1 MSLTKNKLRTGLVL
15 LIFLAFI
22 ALGLPDSLMG
32 VGWPSIRAGFA
43 VPLDALGLLM
53 ITSTGGYI
61 FSSFISGFLISR
73 MGVGGLLAASCALTG
88 LSLLGYTLVPAW
100 GFMVFLGTFAGLG
113 AGAIDSGLNA
123 YAAENFSEG
132 LMQWLHASYGIGVTM
147 GPIIMTF
154 ALSSFDSWRLGY
166 DVVAFAQLLLAAAF
180 VLTLPLWSRKAKNTE
195 SEQTEKK
202 EKLLTEFKTPM
213 GSSIK
218 QPAVWVSVALFFVY
232 TGSEVALGA
241 WAYTLLTE
249 SRGIDPTLAGFWAG
263 SYWAT
268 FTIGR
273 ILAGLYAKR
282 LGLHTLVRA
291 SFSLALLGA
300 ILLWWNP
307 SNLVSLLG
315 IALIGFAIAPVFPGM
330 MSGTSRRVGLEHAAN
345 TIGLQ
350 MGGTA
355 LGSASIA
362 GLMGVLARHISLEVI
377 PLCLVILFIIL
388 LSLYLTAMQLE
399 NKRLNETVKEKA
411 EAEAV

>member
-1 MSLTKNKLRTGLVL
+1 MSLTKNKLKIGLVL

-32 VGWPSIRAGFA
+32 VGWPSIRAGFS

-53 ITSTGGYI
+53 IASTAGYI
-61 FSSFISGFLISR
+61 FSSSISGFMISR
-73 MGVGGLLAASCALTG
+73 LGVGGLLAASCALTG
-88 LSLLGYTLVPAW
+88 ASLIGYTLVPVW
-100 GFMVFLGTFAGLG
+100 GFMVFLGIFAGLG

-132 LMQWLHASYGIGVTM
+132 LMQWLHASYGVGITM

-154 ALSSFDSWRLGY
+154 SLSSFDSWRLGY

-180 VLTLPLWSRKAKNTE
+180 VLTLPLWSRKSKSSALE
-195 SEQTEKK
+195 EVEKK
-202 EKLLTEFKTPM
+202 EKLLTEFKTPI

-218 QPAVWVSVALFFVY
+218 QPAVWVSVALFFIY

-282 LGLHTLVRA
+282 LGLHTLIRA

-307 SNLVSLLG
+307 SNMVSLIG
-315 IALIGFAIAPVFPGM
+315 IALIGFAIAPVFPAM

-377 PLCLVILFIIL
+377 PLCLVLLFITL
-388 LSLYLTAMQLE
+388 LGLYLIAVQLE
-399 NKRLNETVKEKA
+399 NKRFSETLEEKA
-411 EAEAV
+411 ETKAV